1 MCTDEKTIIPGL
13 SDASFFGIGGGLLS
27 VAGLAIA
34 VYYARRSIRHGD
46 EAAGLNVYNQQN
58 IAIRNIM
65 EGKVSVETL
74 MTDIEGARERQKIV
88 KRSNSNTELNF
99 VQAVINAF
107 NTAYKDRYLVKLVGK
122 TYEVIDCLTDSA
134 VENKATCLV
143 KPVAM
148 LAVEAGAETLMSALR
163 GAAYE
168 VADEGGTPPTEVNP
182 PPWSVVPVPGG
193 RRQKDSQDGTYS
205 VIDSLCEKL
214 YESHEMLFVNPDK
227 LDLLNY
233 VSQNLSVL
241 LNSPNL
247 SAADR
252 RMIDEEILP
261 QLRSGYLSIFAYEV
275 TTKGISNVMASST
288 LAVDVSN
295 INTWINRDHWTK
307 TSYYTNSNFFDTTV
321 DANGKMNIL
330 IAQNSGGQTRFVTLV
345 GTDTQYS
352 EGLADAAIDIVA
364 LAAEAGRKYNI
375 STGASDDVL
384 IVDFS
389 SNSDAN
395 TAVNLLG
402 GDGRDTYII
411 KVRDGHGRVP
421 GKVTILDFNPNE
433 DKIIFDT
440 GIDNYL
446 KPNIK
451 QTWSGYIFAA
461 PRIDS
466 TKGDGTV
473 QLYAQTPYS
482 RWHDWWIPNRGRID
496 TLEGTGIPMVEIWS
510 ARSGLGG
517 NMLAQ
522 NNNAIQTTY
531 KGDLSPDATTT
542 AVLIP
547 TSTYQSTYSQ
557 FENANDRDC
566 FKVGLL
572 AGNFYRF
579 RIIADPSATHI
590 ISDTGPITKVQ
601 LTVKRQLENGQE
613 VTVVTSATPT
623 AYNHDYEISFFAQSD
638 GLHYLYAGSDLQTPI
653 GSYDIKYREAK
664 PQDVFSQAKPIVEG
678 QFKGG
683 DDFQVFTAD
692 LTAGQSV
699 RLTDYADR
707 ASLSIFDPSGIKI
720 NPRFSHARDDTY
732 TFMANETGK
741 YRFVAEDKVKQW
753 PVQDFKIGFAH
764 ILEVDENVK
773 THADLKVNTR
783 INNDLWTNRDHD
795 WFKVELSGGKTYQ
808 FDLNKAAGTSLD
820 TYIWLR
826 DASGNVLGKDRLNR
840 FAYDDDNGGSASAPY
855 DSRLIYEVASSG
867 TYFIDVGSWQ
877 GRSNGNYALGYTVI

>member
-1 MCTDEKTIIPGL
+1 
-13 SDASFFGIGGGLLS
+13 
-27 VAGLAIA
+27 
-34 VYYARRSIRHGD
+34 
-46 EAAGLNVYNQQN
+46 
-58 IAIRNIM
+58 
-65 EGKVSVETL
+65 
-74 MTDIEGARERQKIV
+74 
-88 KRSNSNTELNF
+88 
-99 VQAVINAF
+99 
-107 NTAYKDRYLVKLVGK
+107 
-122 TYEVIDCLTDSA
+122 
-134 VENKATCLV
+134 
-143 KPVAM
+143 
-148 LAVEAGAETLMSALR
+148 
-163 GAAYE
+163 
-168 VADEGGTPPTEVNP
+168 
-182 PPWSVVPVPGG
+182 
-193 RRQKDSQDGTYS
+193 
-205 VIDSLCEKL
+205 
-214 YESHEMLFVNPDK
+214 
-227 LDLLNY
+227 
-233 VSQNLSVL
+233 
-241 LNSPNL
+241 
-247 SAADR
+247 
-252 RMIDEEILP
+252 
-261 QLRSGYLSIFAYEV
+261 
-275 TTKGISNVMASST
+275 
-288 LAVDVSN
+288 
-295 INTWINRDHWTK
+295 
-307 TSYYTNSNFFDTTV
+307 
-321 DANGKMNIL
+321 
-330 IAQNSGGQTRFVTLV
+330 
-345 GTDTQYS
+345 
-352 EGLADAAIDIVA
+352 
-364 LAAEAGRKYNI
+364 
-375 STGASDDVL
+375 VL

-389 SNSDAN
+389 SNSDAK

-461 PRIDS
+461 PRIGQ
-466 TKGDGTV
+466 TNGDGTV
-473 QLYAQTPYS
+473 LLLADTPVNKFD
-482 RWHDWWIPNRGRID
+482 RWWIPNRGRID
-496 TLEGTGIPMVEIWS
+496 TLEGTGVPMVEIWS

-653 GSYDIKYREAK
+653 GSYDIKYREAQ